1 MSDSSITIQLNGK
14 PHPLP
19 GPATLAELL
28 ISLGLEG
35 KPVVVELDL
44 EAVFPRD
51 FSTTPVLDGS
61 RVEIVT
67 LAAGG

>member
-1 MSDSSITIQLNGK
+1 MSDPSITVQLNGK

-19 GPATLAELL
+19 GPTTLAGLL
-28 ISLGLEG
+28 RSLGLAG

-51 FSTTPVLDGS
+51 FPTTTVRDGS

>member
-1 MSDSSITIQLNGK
+1 MSDTAITIQLNGR

-19 GPATLAELL
+19 APLNLAELL
-28 ISLGLEG
+28 DTLGLAG

-44 EAVFPRD
+44 AAVFPRD
-51 FSTTPVLDGS
+51 FAAATVRDGS

>member
-1 MSDSSITIQLNGK
+1 MSDPDITIQLNGK

-19 GPATLAELL
+19 GPATLADLL
-28 ISLGLEG
+28 ATLGLAG

-51 FSTTPVLDGS
+51 FATTSVRDGS